1 MKKDWNLLT
10 KGKRQPGTT
19 GPTIQTRLM
28 FALAAEVPYSFN
40 PANAPAHQ
48 FEIIKIYYEC

>member
-1 MKKDWNLLT
+1 M
-10 KGKRQPGTT
+10 GSRTT
-19 GPTIQTRLM
+19 GPIIQTRLM